1 MRSVADADTYN
12 FKGLNYCNY
21 YTMNQYLLLST
32 IATRETRRK
41 SRGVVECNQVLKY
54 TRVDSVSIMS
64 CCPCNFQ
71 VM

>member
-32 IATRETRRK
+32 IATRETRGERANGMCK
-41 SRGVVECNQVLKY
+41 VNDQCYFAASNYDNAIYMLA
-54 TRVDSVSIMS
+54 DL
-64 CCPCNFQ
+64 
-71 VM
+71 